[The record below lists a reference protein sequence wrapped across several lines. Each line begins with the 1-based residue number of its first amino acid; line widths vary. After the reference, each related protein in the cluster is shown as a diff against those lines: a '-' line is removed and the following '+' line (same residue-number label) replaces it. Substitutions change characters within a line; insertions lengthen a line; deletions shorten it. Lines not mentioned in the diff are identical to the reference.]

1 MIHPEQSKLQEGSV
15 LLRSGTLTP
24 ASLPLNLSTYCI
36 DWKFIENSTGHVLD
50 HSFRRSGWNLFFLAG
65 AIRGYAV
72 GSGGDSCIMRAT
84 VNILAKVKARG
95 FNCAQIS
102 EIVMKRFL
110 GVPYVRVEAHSRHLQ
125 PSNMLDSL
133 EQRTQTIATATWS
146 VGSKAKPSPHEP
158 IPNSCP
164 EQI

>member
-24 ASLPLNLSTYCI
+24 TSLPLSLRTYCS
-36 DWKFIENSTGHVLD
+36 DWEFIENSSGHVLD
-50 HSFRRSGWNLFFLAG
+50 RSFRRTGWNLFFLAG

-72 GSGGDSCIMRAT
+72 GSGGENCIMRAT
-84 VNILAKVKARG
+84 LNLLAKVKARG

-102 EIVMKRFL
+102 EIVVKRFL
-110 GVPYVRVEAHSRHLQ
+110 GVPYVRVEVHSRHLQ

-133 EQRTQTIATATWS
+133 ELRRQTIASATWS
-146 VGSKAKPSPHEP
+146 VGSETKRSPEEPFPSA
-158 IPNSCP
+158 SP